1 MLHPAQLF
9 HKHSP
14 ASINRQNG
22 RNWSSKGE
30 ERKRRDHLSQII
42 PLAAFP
48 VDVILTGTNRT
59 LPSAKDS
66 WPRCARHSARIVS
79 ARVYS
84 VYLKFT
90 DDRRCFH
97 SDVPVFNGVPARGP
111 ETSAAER
118 KSIHAPAPQPH
129 VNKCIRDFYHRVRE
143 IMRSEKWEAY

>member
-9 HKHSP
+9 HKQSP

-42 PLAAFP
+42 PLSAFNITC
-48 VDVILTGTNRT
+48 DYTHKKNRPP
-59 LPSAKDS
+59 PSAKDR

-84 VYLKFT
+84 IYLKVT
-90 DDRRCFH
+90 DDRRSFH
-97 SDVPVFNGVPARGP
+97 SDVPALYRVPARAP
-111 ETSAAER
+111 ETSSAER

-129 VNKCIRDFYHRVRE
+129 VNKCVRDFYRRFRTE
-143 IMRSEKWEAY
+143 IRRGEAY